1 MFHCL
6 ETLLR
11 GFPAPQIWSVG
22 MGSGHAGHILHC
34 HIGVSWKWYSQQV
47 DSAPYHRWLLVNVG
61 WFQKCEG
68 KHPLKIFFPKKNNMK
83 PCIKIWPLHRS
94 ALRGIFVGISS
105 MFYAARDRVDWVPEI
120 REQCGAPNP
129 LFNLRSFEKVKEK
142 LSLWG
147 VCSEDLILTRPTTSI
162 AGPAPPSL
170 FFWGRQEYAKVVF
183 SKWKSQC
190 FFFKMCVLLNGCRSP
205 HDQLVNWPGWMNI
218 LPFADDPFI
227 VTWKYSHRIPNYDT
241 YLWSTQEYILHFYN
255 RESRKKK
262 KTPLFTAVTAARG
275 RIQHWK
281 PSASWGLPPRHFCF
295 PYPCEDAGITARLIQ
310 KKAWMICPGRQ
321 SI

>member
-1 MFHCL
+1 MIDVS
-6 ETLLR
+6 LLR
-11 GFPAPQIWSVG
+11 RNFAEGDPSSSNLISRKWGRVTV
-22 MGSGHAGHILHC
+22 GHILHC

-147 VCSEDLILTRPTTSI
+147 VCSEDFDPYQTYHLDCGSRTSI
-162 AGPAPPSL
+162 SVFLP
-170 FFWGRQEYAKVVF
+170 RQEYAKVGFFQVKIKVF
-183 SKWKSQC
+183 LLQDVCSSKWLSVTSWLISKLAW
-190 FFFKMCVLLNGCRSP
+190 VNEYPAIRRWPRS
-205 HDQLVNWPGWMNI
+205 
-218 LPFADDPFI
+218 
-227 VTWKYSHRIPNYDT
+227 S
-241 YLWSTQEYILHFYN
+241 
-255 RESRKKK
+255 
-262 KTPLFTAVTAARG
+262 
-275 RIQHWK
+275 
-281 PSASWGLPPRHFCF
+281 
-295 PYPCEDAGITARLIQ
+295 
-310 KKAWMICPGRQ
+310 
-321 SI
+321 